1 MSLSLRLATHDEQ
14 ETCLKILHDA
24 DEDDAQT
31 LVEMNDPASTTYL
44 ASEGEQIIGAAL
56 LRWADEEVE
65 IAYVAV
71 AENMRRRGLG
81 KQLIAALVEQARL
94 RGMRAVLV
102 GTANSSIGNIA
113 FYQKCGFRMDH
124 VRRDYFSYFA
134 QPVIEDGIPIRD
146 MIVFR
151 LALN

>member
-1 MSLSLRLATHDEQ
+1 MPMQLRQATPDERTKCLSL
-14 ETCLKILHDA
+14 LHDA
-24 DEDDAQT
+24 DEDDART
-31 LVEMNDPASTTYL
+31 LMTMADPACTTYL
-44 ASEGEQIIGAAL
+44 AAEGDHLIGAAV
-56 LRWADEEVE
+56 LRWDQHEAE
-65 IAYVAV
+65 IVYIAV
-71 AENMRRRGLG
+71 AADRRGQGVG
-81 KQLIAALVEQARL
+81 KQMIVALMAEARS

-124 VRRDYFSYFA
+124 IRRDYFSYLT

-151 LALN
+151 LALD